1 MSRAKQHYLDGL
13 ADGFDAAITHIMK
26 FNDAIYDTSMI
37 YSQGLENREEQRKL
51 KFAMSTLEAL
61 REQLEDVEVTNLDR
75 AAPTSGEIEL
85 TDMTEDDWNE
95 IQDAGVFQK
104 ALVTLI
110 ARYKSEGYVAAT
122 LDKFAGLVVGGHAA
136 WNEDEE

>member
-26 FNDAIYDTSMI
+26 FNDSIYDTSMI

-75 AAPTSGEIEL
+75 ALGTTEQVEL
-85 TDMTEDDWNE
+85 TEMTEDQWNDISDAAT
-95 IQDAGVFQK
+95 IQK
-104 ALVTLI
+104 SLLSLI
-110 ARYKSEGYVAAT
+110 DRYKSEGYVAAT
-122 LDKFAGLVVGGHAA
+122 LDKFAALVVGGHAA
-136 WNEDEE
+136 WKEDEE